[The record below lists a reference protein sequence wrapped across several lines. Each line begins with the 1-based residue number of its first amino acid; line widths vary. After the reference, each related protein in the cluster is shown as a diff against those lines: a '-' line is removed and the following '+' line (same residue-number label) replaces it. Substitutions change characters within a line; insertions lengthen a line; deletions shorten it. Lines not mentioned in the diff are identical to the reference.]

1 MNSNKVTA
9 IATSVIAISI
19 IGFIGFEIYN
29 DPKNVEA
36 RCEATYER
44 EVKKGIPEWKKEF
57 YEKNPKYKPAP
68 GERERIL
75 YRLLQKCLR
84 EARRS

>member
-1 MNSNKVTA
+1 MNSGKVTA

-36 RCEATYER
+36 RCKATYER
-44 EVKKGIPEWKKEF
+44 DVKEEIPEWQKDWYDSDAERELILYSL
-57 YEKNPKYKPAP
+57 YEKCV
-68 GERERIL
+68 REGTR
-75 YRLLQKCLR
+75 YN
-84 EARRS
+84 